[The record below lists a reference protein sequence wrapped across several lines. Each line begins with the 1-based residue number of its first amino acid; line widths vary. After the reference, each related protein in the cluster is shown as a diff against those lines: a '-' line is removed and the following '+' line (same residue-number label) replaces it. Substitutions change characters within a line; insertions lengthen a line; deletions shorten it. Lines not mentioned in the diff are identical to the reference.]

1 MMLRRRDR
9 DSELER
15 RLTAE
20 RPEAPEELIRRLA
33 ARLGP
38 GRPARHTALPR
49 IALITAI
56 TAAFAVSLGAAGVI
70 GSAAGSIHAFSTGA
84 LRLVRAPSTHQENQ
98 GSLDPRFWVGR
109 RFGQLP
115 PFVLESSGKVP
126 ICYRAEI
133 ISVDLL
139 DYFWYFTHG
148 GLPARD
154 CYVHR

>member
-1 MMLRRRDR
+1 MRSRQGCFASCGPLRR
-9 DSELER
+9 
-15 RLTAE
+15 TN
-20 RPEAPEELIRRLA
+20 
-33 ARLGP
+33 
-38 GRPARHTALPR
+38 
-49 IALITAI
+49 
-56 TAAFAVSLGAAGVI
+56 
-70 GSAAGSIHAFSTGA
+70 
-84 LRLVRAPSTHQENQ
+84 ENQ

-109 RFGQLP
+109 RFGQPP